1 MYCNDDDENVASN
14 LLNHYLKLI
23 VPDPNDYIL
32 SSGLNITELMLRE
45 GEDAVL
51 DLTKENHN
59 KLISEHEWQEVR
71 DKFQPMQAI
80 TIPANFKMAVEFLSL
95 DVVSVLFPL
104 YFTVIEFKVNE
115 NISFCRK
122 IAKN

>member
-1 MYCNDDDENVASN
+1 
-14 LLNHYLKLI
+14 
-23 VPDPNDYIL
+23 
-32 SSGLNITELMLRE
+32 MLRE

-104 YFTVIEFKVNE
+104 YFTVSLNLRLMRIYLFVGK
-115 NISFCRK
+115 
-122 IAKN
+122 

>member
-1 MYCNDDDENVASN
+1 MSN

-80 TIPANFKMAVEFLSL
+80 TIPANFKRAVEFLSL
-95 DVVSVLFPL
+95 DVVSVCFR
-104 YFTVIEFKVNE
+104 F
-115 NISFCRK
+115 ISLSH
-122 IAKN
+122 